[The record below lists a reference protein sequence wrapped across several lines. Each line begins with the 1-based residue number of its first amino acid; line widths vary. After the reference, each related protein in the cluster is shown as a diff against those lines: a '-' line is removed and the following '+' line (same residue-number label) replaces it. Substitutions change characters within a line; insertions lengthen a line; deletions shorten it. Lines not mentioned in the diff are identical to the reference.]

1 MLCSAICLFCVA
13 TRDHRCPRQRFP
25 SHRIAAFGERR
36 PTATE
41 WQLFKQLQRAHSAFK
56 RTPGSSGGGFQ
67 GVQFTVV
74 ACCIPSYFRDS
85 FQGGLP
91 GKKGTYLRPMH
102 PQSIRT
108 GGMVS
113 FQRTARWKTQVVW
126 SSKDETCGS
135 FAESL
140 SSSQRLVVRL
150 SCPEELFEH

>member
-67 GVQFTVV
+67 GVQFTVA
-74 ACCIPSYFRDS
+74 ACCIPSYFRGFFS
-85 FQGGLP
+85 GRSP
-91 GKKGTYLRPMH
+91 WKKGHISPTDASPIHSNWRHGQLSEDREVENPSGLVQQGRNLWILRGVP
-102 PQSIRT
+102 IIITET
-108 GGMVS
+108 GGEAVMS
-113 FQRTARWKTQVVW
+113 RGA
-126 SSKDETCGS
+126 
-135 FAESL
+135 L
-140 SSSQRLVVRL
+140 
-150 SCPEELFEH
+150 

>member
-1 MLCSAICLFCVA
+1 MWVRG
-13 TRDHRCPRQRFP
+13 TRCQGNAFLPIASPLLGSDGLRVRSGNSSSSCNGHILP
-25 SHRIAAFGERR
+25 SNAHQAARGV
-36 PTATE
+36 
-41 WQLFKQLQRAHSAFK
+41 
-56 RTPGSSGGGFQ
+56 GGFH

-74 ACCIPSYFRDS
+74 ALYQVIFGDS
-85 FQGGLP
+85 FTDFP

-102 PQSIRT
+102 PRSKW
-108 GGMVS
+108 
-113 FQRTARWKTQVVW
+113 WKTQVVW